1 METDTYSEDAALIGE
16 RQAAARAL
24 LAHPLL
30 TERTHPAEF
39 ALVRSHAEWL
49 VQRFQRVLGYRL
61 TVAEDHAR
69 LVKRGLVTEVARP
82 LTRGT
87 GAPFTPRTHTYLAL
101 ALAVLVE
108 EHGPT
113 TVRGLA
119 ARVRS
124 AAHEA
129 AVDADP
135 ARGLAERRAFC
146 AALLHL
152 VALGALTE
160 DFGAIADYQED
171 PSADADLIPHTQVLR
186 SVAVHLP
193 SASDDPDSFL
203 AAVCGTDPDGD
214 HQGETALRRLLAETA
229 VVYREELPDR
239 QRDRLAAHQWRAAA
253 ALGNLLGCDTEVRAE
268 GVALV
273 MPDDAGAVP
282 AFPSDDPV
290 GQVALALVRHLSGRL
305 HPGRPATSVPVPEG
319 ELNAALEA
327 LCGADAPAR
336 AEWART
342 AGPEVPDPG
351 RLRERV
357 LVLLADLGL
366 LRGAPGRWRLTAAA
380 ARYGAETDV
389 RVPPIQ
395 DNDEDSRTHPDPVRA
410 PGDDEGE
417 PDAPDAPADPRGDLS
432 RVASVLQAVAN
443 EKVSATSGDS
453 GDQPGPGPG
462 GDDGSG

>member
-24 LAHPLL
+24 LARPLL

-101 ALAVLVE
+101 VLAVLVE

-113 TVRGLA
+113 TVRALA
-119 ARVRS
+119 GQVRS
-124 AAHEA
+124 AAYEA

-171 PSADADLIPHTQVLR
+171 PSADAELIPHTQVLR

-203 AAVCGTDPDGD
+203 AAVCDTDPDGD

-273 MPDDAGAVP
+273 MPDEAGVLP

-290 GQVALALVRHLSGRL
+290 GQVALALLRHLSGRL

-417 PDAPDAPADPRGDLS
+417 PDAPADPRGDLS

-453 GDQPGPGPG
+453 GDQPGPGTG
-462 GDDGSG
+462 GDDGPG